1 MAAVNHALN
10 TGKMDDNCSGE
21 WTSTGE
27 SRSVGARFT
36 VGSIV
41 VLGSYRYGFL
51 RCFISHSIKKVEFNQ
66 TVACEHVIC
75 KVVLNPGT
83 IGDRGLG

>member
-10 TGKMDDNCSGE
+10 TGKMDDDGSDE
-21 WTSTGE
+21 WTWTGE

-41 VLGSYRYGFL
+41 VLG
-51 RCFISHSIKKVEFNQ
+51 
-66 TVACEHVIC
+66 VIE
-75 KVVLNPGT
+75 VLLPPVLHFTLN
-83 IGDRGLG
+83 